1 MKLIFLNQFFYPDHS
16 ATSQLLAD
24 LAFGLA
30 DRGASVTVITS
41 RLNYESQDT
50 RLPPRETING
60 VDVERVWTSNF
71 GRSHLVLRSI
81 DYLTFYL
88 SVIWAL
94 LRTVKRGDVV
104 IAMTDPPMLSI
115 VASLITKLRGARLIT
130 WLQDLFPEVAEAL
143 NVGGGLGALAF
154 RPVRWLRNASLQHA
168 ALNVAIGDLMAERL
182 AQFGIEPQRI
192 QVIPNW
198 ADCDAIGPVESHA
211 NMLRADWNLS
221 GDFVVGYSGNLGRA
235 HDIETLLQA
244 ISATN
249 VANGQG
255 SSAHRIQW
263 LFIGGGK
270 LFEDL
275 RREAADRNLGSIDFQ
290 PYQPRER
297 LSQSLSAAD
306 VHIVSLRPELEGL
319 IVPSKFY
326 GVAAA
331 GRPTLFIGAHDGEI
345 ARLIERHAC
354 GVTVAMGDGA
364 GLAAAVTTMARDKD
378 NARTMG
384 HRARA
389 ACEALYSKT
398 CAIEAWHQLL
408 SDVDVDAV
416 RGRGLRAGSGI
427 YQRPPSD

>member
-1 MKLIFLNQFFYPDHS
+1 MGSNLKHDARPHRHIEFRVQLIFLNQFFYPDHS
-16 ATSQLLAD
+16 ATSQLLSD

-41 RLNYESQDT
+41 RLSYESQDS
-50 RLPPRETING
+50 RLPPREAING
-60 VDVERVWTSNF
+60 VDVDRVWTSNF

-88 SVIWAL
+88 SVLWAL

-115 VASLITKLRGARLIT
+115 VASMITKLRGARLIN

-143 NVGGGLGALAF
+143 AVGGGLGPLAF
-154 RPVRWLRNASLQHA
+154 QPLRWLRNASLRRS
-168 ALNVAIGDLMAERL
+168 ALNVAIGELMAGRL
-182 AQFGIEPQRI
+182 SQFEIEPQRI
-192 QVIPNW
+192 HVIPNW

-211 NMLRADWNLS
+211 NTLRTDWNLS
-221 GDFVVGYSGNLGRA
+221 QHFVVGYSGNLGRA

-249 VANGQG
+249 VSNGQG
-255 SSAHRIQW
+255 SPEQRIQW

-275 RREAADRNLGSIDFQ
+275 RREAESRNLRAIDFQ

-331 GRPTLFIGAHDGEI
+331 SRPTLFIGAQDGEI

-354 GVTVAMGDGA
+354 GMTVAMGDGA
-364 GLAAAVTTMARDKD
+364 GLAAAITTMARDRD
-378 NARTMG
+378 NARNMG

-389 ACEALYSKT
+389 ACKAFYSKT
-398 CAIEAWHQLL
+398 RAIEAWHQLV
-408 SDVDVDAV
+408 SDVA
-416 RGRGLRAGSGI
+416 RSI
-427 YQRPPSD
+427 